1 MSQIKQVMVLL
12 KTKAK
17 HLGFSRRELRK
28 VGNQILA
35 SLPEDIED
43 DNLEEAIGKKID
55 EYMPILQMMQSA
67 ADRQRAAASRSTKDD
82 DEDDDD
88 PDDDEDENPDDDDD
102 DPDEKK
108 PKKKKSKTVD
118 DYDID
123 DDDFK
128 DAPAWAKKLYKM
140 AQKGNGYKHQSSRR
154 GMVEEAVHGS
164 GFLGKHILKE
174 FEKKEF
180 ESDEDFEEY
189 LDEVRDEV
197 SEYDKERK
205 ERGLE
210 KMSYPPSVRAASYI
224 YNKSVYGE
232 EMSDEEVKALA
243 RD

>member
-1 MSQIKQVMVLL
+1 MVLL
-12 KTKAK
+12 KTKVK

-67 ADRQRAAASRSTKDD
+67 ADRQRAAASRSTKGDD
-82 DEDDDD
+82 DDDDDD
-88 PDDDEDENPDDDDD
+88 PDDDEDEDPDDDDD

-108 PKKKKSKTVD
+108 PKKKKKSKTVD
-118 DYDID
+118 DDDID

-140 AQKGNGYKHQSSRR
+140 AQNGNGYKHQSSRR

-180 ESDEDFEEY
+180 KSDEDFEEY
-189 LDEVRDEV
+189 LDDVRDEV
-197 SEYDKERK
+197 LEYEKERN
-205 ERGLE
+205 ERGLD
-210 KMSYPPSVRAASYI
+210 KLSTPPRVRTDNTDLVYD
-224 YNKSVYGE
+224 KSVYGE
-232 EMSDEEVKALA
+232 EMSDDEVRELA

>member
-1 MSQIKQVMVLL
+1 MVLL

-67 ADRQRAAASRSTKDD
+67 ADRQRAGASRSTKDD
-82 DEDDDD
+82 DDDDDDDDQDDDDDDD
-88 PDDDEDENPDDDDD
+88 PDDDDEPKKGKKSKKGKKHVKSDDDDD
-102 DPDEKK
+102 D
-108 PKKKKSKTVD
+108 
-118 DYDID
+118 ID
-123 DDDFK
+123 DEDFK

-140 AQKGNGYKHQSSRR
+140 AQNGNGYKHQSSRR

-197 SEYDKERK
+197 SEYQK
-205 ERGLE
+205 ERGERGLD
-210 KMSYPPSVRAASYI
+210 KLSTPPRVRTDGYS

-232 EMSDEEVKALA
+232 EMSDDEVRALA

>member
-1 MSQIKQVMVLL
+1 MVLL

-67 ADRQRAAASRSTKDD
+67 ADRQRAGASRSTKDD
-82 DEDDDD
+82 DDDDDDDDQDDDEDDD
-88 PDDDEDENPDDDDD
+88 PDDDDEPKKGKKSKKGKKQVKSDDDDD
-102 DPDEKK
+102 
-108 PKKKKSKTVD
+108 
-118 DYDID
+118 DID

-140 AQKGNGYKHQSSRR
+140 AQNGNGYKHQSSRR

-174 FEKKEF
+174 FEKKKF
-180 ESDEDFEEY
+180 DSDEDFEEY
-189 LDEVRDEV
+189 LDDVRDEV
-197 SEYDKERK
+197 EQYEKERR

-210 KMSYPPSVRAASYI
+210 KLTIPPGGRARGSI
-224 YNKSVYGE
+224 YHKSVYDDDT
-232 EMSDEEVKALA
+232 MSDDEVRALA